1 MNPQDS
7 IGGTSTKAMT
17 TAQTHLRSHQCAFTE
32 RDLAEIVGAP
42 LGVLLLLAA
51 LFHFAAAAD
60 WLPAPRPTLDM
71 DRTLLIHQADSS
83 RSAQDATVILIGD
96 SSCLM
101 DVSASDLTRHLGQPT
116 LNLGLLSY
124 LDLPSFGILVRNYA
138 HANPERLETVVLLLH
153 PESLRLQA
161 PSAYHR
167 AQLEDYLAGRDAH
180 TAGWIGGRLQTALG
194 AILVRG
200 RLEARVIPAP
210 LSGVYGRFYGFTRD
224 FSRWLGAHRGSA
236 IDPQRF
242 DRTRAQGNA
251 EYRLAPR
258 LESESRLLRQCVPS
272 GVRLVVGLTPAPRSF
287 VRPDHE
293 ATCARILEQLAK
305 WLKADAVLA
314 GLPAS
319 MPDEL
324 FASVTHL
331 TGEGQTLFT
340 QRLAAEM
347 QTAAIV
353 RTPRPDW
360 IPRAEHLMQE

>member
-17 TAQTHLRSHQCAFTE
+17 TAQTHLRSHQCAFTA

-180 TAGWIGGRLQTALG
+180 TAGGIGGRLQTALG

>member
-17 TAQTHLRSHQCAFTE
+17 TAQTPLRSHQCAFTA

-51 LFHFAAAAD
+51 LFHFVAAAD

-138 HANPERLETVVLLLH
+138 HANPGRLETVVLLLH

-180 TAGWIGGRLQTALG
+180 TARGIGGRLQTALG